1 MLDIR
6 CCVCGHSMFAAMYW
20 KLREE
25 IFKMRFLTIGERVTQ
40 IHAVHLQVNETSHHS
55 QNEGLKV
62 IVRISK

>member
-1 MLDIR
+1 MLDMR
-6 CCVCGHSMFAAMYW
+6 CCVRGHSMFAAMYW
-20 KLREE
+20 KLRED
-25 IFKMRFLTIGERVTQ
+25 IYKMRFLTIGERVRQ